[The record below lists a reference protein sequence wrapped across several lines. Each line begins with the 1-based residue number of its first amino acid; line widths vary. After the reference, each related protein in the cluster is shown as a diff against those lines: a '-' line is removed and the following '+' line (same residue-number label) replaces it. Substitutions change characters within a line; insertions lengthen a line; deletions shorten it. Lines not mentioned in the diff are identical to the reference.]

1 MNGSAIFFIAAA
13 VAQGILAASFYL
25 PQAPTAQ
32 WVEDRLGLRPIEAA
46 GFVAATILFNV
57 SIVTGANLNGKAM
70 AAAGLAMILLLVLLA
85 CGGTFLLALGHRR
98 LNPARSASRS

>member
-1 MNGSAIFFIAAA
+1 MNGSAIFFAAAA

-46 GFVAATILFNV
+46 GFVAATILFNI
-57 SIVTGANLNGKAM
+57 SIITGANLNGV
-70 AAAGLAMILLLVLLA
+70 AAYVSIVVMMVLLVLLA
-85 CGGTFLLALGHRR
+85 CGGTFLMALGHRR
-98 LNPARSASRS
+98 LNPARNATRS